1 MASNENC
8 KNTNGV
14 VAEKAPDALL
24 PHFET
29 IDRLLSLPMCSFAWS
44 QSQGVYGKVKGQS
57 FSRLSLKL
65 HICNLSSCLFMNVLE
80 SFFKNMLTRKMK
92 SFSLK
97 RHTNKSIY
105 QFIVARLIA

>member
-8 KNTNGV
+8 KTTNGT

-57 FSRLSLKL
+57 LSL
-65 HICNLSSCLFMNVLE
+65 
-80 SFFKNMLTRKMK
+80 
-92 SFSLK
+92 
-97 RHTNKSIY
+97 
-105 QFIVARLIA
+105 